1 MTETTPFKVKTM
13 LQQQTRRAFT
23 LIELMIVVAI
33 LGILAAV
40 AIPAFMKYVKRAK
53 TSEATTNLR
62 RIFDSSVSYFSTE
75 FHDQNGIAFPQR
87 FPVSAPFTPAT
98 VAGSTR
104 TITDFNI
111 EAGSLTW
118 TALNFG
124 IADPHYYS
132 YQYDSTGGTNDA
144 QFTASAF
151 GDLDGDSLLST
162 FCRFATI
169 QSMEVRGSEGL
180 YVQSDLE

>member
-1 MTETTPFKVKTM
+1 MPH
-13 LQQQTRRAFT
+13 QNTRRAFT

-40 AIPAFMKYVKRAK
+40 AIPAFVKYVKRAK

-62 RIFDSSVSYFSTE
+62 RIFDSSVSYFATE
-75 FHDQNGIAFPQR
+75 FHDQNGVAFAQR

-98 VAGSTR
+98 VAGNTR
-104 TITDFNI
+104 TITDFNS
-111 EAGSLTW
+111 ATGSLTW
-118 TALNFG
+118 VALNFG
-124 IADPHYYS
+124 VVDPHYYS
-132 YQYDSTGGTNDA
+132 YQYDSTGGTNEA

-151 GDLDGDSLLST
+151 GDLDGDTVLST

-169 QSMEVRGSEGL
+169 ENMEVRGSEGIFI
-180 YVQSDLE
+180 QSDLE